1 MTVIDSLKSQ
11 RSNVKKI
18 NTFARMRITPYLQKY
33 VIDSQLYVSLM
44 GTLFASFFMLEQG
57 TFRFPTFFLL
67 LLTYFSGYLYT
78 EYQYSTK
85 IFKILLFNAV
95 MAVFCVILI
104 IHNHNIERLYKLV
117 IICFLGL
124 LYNSFFLKINIR
136 KIPLLKGFYV
146 GFIWGLMNAWLSFEQ
161 FNLPIFLISFLFVTA
176 LVLPFD
182 IRDMERDKPFVV
194 TFPHII
200 GVRNTK
206 ILAYIFV
213 VSAWMLAY
221 LYLEKTFFIA
231 FSLTSIVT
239 LVLIYFTKYE
249 RNDFYF
255 SFWVE
260 SCSGLPLLFWIVLC
274 F

>member
-1 MTVIDSLKSQ
+1 
-11 RSNVKKI
+11 
-18 NTFARMRITPYLQKY
+18 MRIAQHFQKH

-44 GTLFASFFMLEQG
+44 GTLFASFFILEQG

-85 IFKILLFNAV
+85 IFKILLFNALL
-95 MAVFCVILI
+95 AFFCIVLI
-104 IHNHNIERLYKLV
+104 IQNHNIERLYKLA

-136 KIPLLKGFYV
+136 KIPLLKVFYV
-146 GFIWGLMNAWLSFEQ
+146 GFIWGLMNAWLSFEE

-221 LYLEKTFFIA
+221 LYLEQSFFIA
-231 FSLTSIVT
+231 FSFTSIIT
-239 LVLIYFTKYE
+239 LALIYFTKHE
-249 RNDFYF
+249 RTDFYF

-260 SCSGLPLLFWIVLC
+260 SCSGLPLLFWLMTFIYPS
-274 F
+274 